1 MADFCTKV
9 NLSSVKYLLS
19 IDFVALSA
27 KLHEPI
33 RITETNRKAQ
43 IARNVKLL
51 LAIIFYFTFIIITS
65 IFDLMINLF

>member
-27 KLHEPI
+27 KLPEPI
-33 RITETNRKAQ
+33 RITKQTEKP
-43 IARNVKLL
+43 K
-51 LAIIFYFTFIIITS
+51 
-65 IFDLMINLF
+65 